1 MSDSLGDWGGA
12 EFALAADRLDTPE
25 VLEAAD
31 PSDVLRQVA
40 SAGGQIRTALRSCQE
55 ADLSAFTP
63 DARPRAIVTAGLGSA
78 GLAAEL
84 LGAVV
89 GPGSPVQVV
98 PSQADRLPAWVGAAD
113 VVIAVSGTGTE
124 AETLAVA
131 AEAARRGCRLA
142 GVGPKDSPLQAI
154 AEQARAPFVAVEG
167 PGPAG
172 AGLPRSVLWGLA
184 VPLLVMAERLGVARL
199 GPDVYEKAAS
209 RLEEISHQCR
219 PASESFVN
227 PGKSLALDLIGSLP
241 VVWGTSPLSGVAAR
255 RFAAQ
260 LSENAKYPALPG
272 LLSEV
277 AQSQIAVFD
286 GPFSPGAQQPTA
298 PPAPPRELPEDEEA
312 RALHELPGLEDLS
325 SWELDYDEAEPADP
339 ARASGFTPLRLI
351 LITDPDTD
359 ERVAAQRRVITEL
372 VEQRQIGL
380 SELAMD
386 DEHPLVRLAGVIQ
399 LTDYASVYLAIASG
413 IDPGAAAAITDLQ
426 ARTE

>member
-40 SAGGQIRTALRSCQE
+40 SAGGQIRAALRSCQE

-63 DARPRAIVTAGLGSA
+63 DARPRAIVTVGLGSA
-78 GLAAEL
+78 GLAAEML
-84 LGAVV
+84 AAVV

-98 PSQADRLPAWVGAAD
+98 ASQADRLPGWVGAAD
-113 VVIAVSGTGTE
+113 VVIAVSGTGTDGRD
-124 AETLAVA
+124 
-131 AEAARRGCRLA
+131 ARRRGRSRPPRLPP
-142 GVGPKDSPLQAI
+142 GRRRRRRTPRCSTSPS
-154 AEQARAPFVAVEG
+154 R
-167 PGPAG
+167 PGPRSCPSRDPARPGRCRARCCGAWPSRSWSWPSGSAWPGSGPRCTRRRLPGWKRCRTSAG
-172 AGLPRSVLWGLA
+172 RPVNRSST
-184 VPLLVMAERLGVARL
+184 R
-199 GPDVYEKAAS
+199 AS
-209 RLEEISHQCR
+209 RWPWTWSARCR
-219 PASESFVN
+219 
-227 PGKSLALDLIGSLP
+227 

-260 LSENAKYPALPG
+260 LSENAKYPALAG

-286 GPFSPGAQQPTA
+286 GPFSPGAHQPSA
-298 PPAPPRELPEDEEA
+298 LPAPPRELPEDEEA
-312 RALHELPGLEDLS
+312 RALRELPGLEDLS
-325 SWELDYDEAEPADP
+325 SWELDYDEAESADP

-359 ERVAAQRRVITEL
+359 ERVTAQHRVITEL

-386 DEHPLVRLAGVIQ
+386 GEHPLVRLAGVVQ
-399 LTDYASVYLAIASG
+399 LTDYASVYLAVASG
-413 IDPGAAAAITDLQ
+413 IDPAAAAAITDFQ
-426 ARTE
+426 TRIE